1 MDKCVLLDHEV
12 VPRLPRGTLN
22 RGAVCVCMHLRP
34 CADLKEPGWPSES
47 LGVRKQADTQHACDF
62 CKQKTAEVG
71 TAGPM
76 WRISAAV
83 RKPLILIGWS
93 WECSANKQTN
103 WEFTTFW
110 LGFNYRYTCTFYFV
124 SLLRRS
130 QTTCQ
135 LWLSYINRL
144 VWTTD
149 EIKFTYIVNNNSCLG
164 FS

>member
-1 MDKCVLLDHEV
+1 MPLKCFAGAQVAQWIRLLAHNQKV
-12 VPRLPRGTLN
+12 VSSNLVQAVTCSPRLPRGTLN
-22 RGAVCVCMHLRP
+22 RGAVCVRMHLRT

-93 WECSANKQTN
+93 WECSAQVRNKQTN
-103 WEFTTFW
+103 WKFTTFW
-110 LGFNYRYTCTFYFV
+110 LGFNYGYTCTFYFV

-135 LWLSYINRL
+135 L
-144 VWTTD
+144 
-149 EIKFTYIVNNNSCLG
+149 
-164 FS
+164 